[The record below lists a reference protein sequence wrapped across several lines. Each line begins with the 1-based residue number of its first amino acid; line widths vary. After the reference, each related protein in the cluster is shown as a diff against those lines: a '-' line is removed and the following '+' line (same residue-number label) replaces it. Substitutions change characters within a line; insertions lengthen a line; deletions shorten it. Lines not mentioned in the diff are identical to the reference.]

1 LEPFVRLAAAL
12 DAGGVRFVVIG
23 VAGANLWARSGHT
36 LFTTRDYDLLLP
48 LDPDNA
54 QRAWQAAESL
64 GLQLFCGDEP
74 LDFPR
79 DRFLAERIV
88 ERRALVRAT
97 DGAGF
102 DVDLALVM
110 AGFEFEAVFAR
121 RRIFEIEGVPVGV
134 ARLGDIVASKAAAGR
149 VKDRLF
155 LAAHAE
161 ALRSLIEK
169 TEGDRS

>member
-1 LEPFVRLAAAL
+1 
-12 DAGGVRFVVIG
+12 VRFVVIG
-23 VAGANLWARSGHT
+23 VAGANLWARSGHA
-36 LFTTRDYDLLLP
+36 LFATRDYDLLLP
-48 LDPDNA
+48 PDPDNA

-64 GLQLFCGDEP
+64 GLQLYCGDEP
-74 LDFPR
+74 LDLPR

-102 DVDLALVM
+102 DVDFGLVM
-110 AGFEFEAVFAR
+110 AGFEFETVFAR
-121 RRIFEIEGVPVGV
+121 CRLFEIDGVRVGV

-149 VKDRLF
+149 EKDRLF

-161 ALRSLIEK
+161 ALRSLIDKDE
-169 TEGDRS
+169 